1 MLPPLAKGGQ
11 GTAVKAPPPLTGGG
25 ELSQVGMVSIKE
37 VKVTKA
43 IFITGT
49 DTGVGKSIACAVI
62 ALLLRRQGCSVGIM
76 KPVTSGCLE
85 RDGKLVS
92 EDAELLSF
100 AAGVPLSP
108 DCTPYLLKAPLAPS
122 IAATLDGVRIDFRTI
137 KDAYLRIAEQYEYV
151 IVEGAGGLMVPLAGG
166 LLMSDLAAHLGLP
179 IAVVARPGLGT
190 INHTLLTTFCA
201 RNLGLEVK
209 GVIINRYPAFPDQ
222 AAEYAPHLIASL
234 CGSQLLGVFPEV
246 VADDDKKVVEGV
258 ADLLERDPA
267 TAVTLRELFN

>member
-1 MLPPLAKGGQ
+1 MA
-11 GTAVKAPPPLTGGG
+11 
-25 ELSQVGMVSIKE
+25 
-37 VKVTKA
+37 KA

-49 DTGVGKSIACAVI
+49 DTGVGKSIAAAAI
-62 ALLLRRQGCSVGIM
+62 ALLLRRQGHAVGIM

-85 RDGKLVS
+85 RDGVLVS
-92 EDAELLSF
+92 LDAELLSF
-100 AAGVPLSP
+100 AAGVPLTP

-122 IAATLDGVRIDFRTI
+122 VAASQEGVRIDFQVIRE
-137 KDAYLRIAEQYEYV
+137 AYLRIAGQYEFV

-166 LLMSDLAAHLGLP
+166 LLMADLAAHLALP

-209 GVIINRYPAFPDQ
+209 GVIINQYPEFPDQ

-246 VADDDKKVVEGV
+246 AGVDDRSVVEGV
-258 ADLLERDPA
+258 VDLLERDSA
-267 TAVTLRELFN
+267 TAVMLRELF

>member
-1 MLPPLAKGGQ
+1 MAK
-11 GTAVKAPPPLTGGG
+11 
-25 ELSQVGMVSIKE
+25 S
-37 VKVTKA
+37 

-49 DTGVGKSIACAVI
+49 DTGVGKSIASAVI
-62 ALLLRRQGCSVGIM
+62 ALLLRRQGHAVGVM

-85 RDGKLVS
+85 RDGALVS
-92 EDAELLSF
+92 QDAELLCF
-100 AAGVPLSP
+100 AAGTALTP

-122 IAATLDGVRIDFRTI
+122 VAASLDGVRIDFQVIR
-137 KDAYLRIAEQYEYV
+137 DAYQRIAAQSDFV

-179 IAVVARPGLGT
+179 MAVVARPGLGT

-209 GVIINRYPAFPDQ
+209 GVVINRYPEFPDQ
-222 AAEYAPHLIASL
+222 AEEYAPHLIASL

-246 VADDDKKVVEGV
+246 VSDDDKQVVEGV
-258 ADLLERDPA
+258 ADLLERDRA
-267 TAVTLRELFN
+267 TAVMLREMFG

>member
-1 MLPPLAKGGQ
+1 VA
-11 GTAVKAPPPLTGGG
+11 
-25 ELSQVGMVSIKE
+25 
-37 VKVTKA
+37 KA

-49 DTGVGKSIACAVI
+49 DTGVGKSIASAAI
-62 ALLLRRQGCSVGIM
+62 ALLLRRQGHRVGVM

-85 RDGKLVS
+85 RDGGLVS
-92 EDAELLSF
+92 QDAELLCY
-100 AAGVPLSP
+100 AAGTKLTA

-122 IAATLDGVRIDFRTI
+122 IAASQDGVRIDFQVIR
-137 KDAYLRIAEQYEYV
+137 DAYLRIAAESDFV

-166 LLMSDLAAHLGLP
+166 LLMSDLAAYLGLP

-209 GVIINRYPAFPDQ
+209 GVIINQYPEFPDQ

-246 VADDDKKVVEGV
+246 AGEDDPAVVEGV
-258 ADLLERDPA
+258 ADRLQADPA
-267 TAVTLRELFN
+267 TGIMLREMF